1 MVGMKN
7 NNNGRFSTLGGYL
20 LGTLMGLS
28 CLVALT
34 PSAKADT
41 IFNSN
46 VGFCCFSVTLHQNVG
61 DLDDIFVTVALTGGA
76 TSFANTGNGTNHP
89 GFAFNLAG
97 SAITAA
103 NITASN
109 NLGAFHVGPDV
120 TSGPDQG
127 TFGYFFDIP
136 GSGSGAPGPLTF
148 TLHRT
153 GILPSDF
160 IANAAGFLFAAD
172 VCAAVV
178 GDAACTGEGGVTG
191 TGTTST
197 VPEPVS
203 LSLVG
208 GGLLALGLLR
218 KRLPRQ

>member
-1 MVGMKN
+1 MFGMKRN
-7 NNNGRFSTLGGYL
+7 NKSDKFGAPKGYL
-20 LGTLMGLS
+20 LGTLMGVS
-28 CLVALT
+28 CLLALT
-34 PSAKADT
+34 PAAHADT
-41 IFNSN
+41 IFNSDS
-46 VGFCCFSVTLHQNVG
+46 GFCCFSVTLHQNVG

-148 TLHRT
+148 TIHRT

-172 VCAAVV
+172 VCAAVQA
-178 GDAACTGEGGVTG
+178 GAACTGEGGVTG
-191 TGTTST
+191 TSST

-218 KRLPRQ
+218 KRLPRP